1 MGNKSVS
8 AKLKTISNL
17 GSRTELGTLRIVNI
31 TFFIITLFFGL
42 IYFVTATTA
51 EVGGSAI
58 DPDTIDSLYLNIGVI
73 SASSFVLLIMEFYPA
88 ITDLM
93 KFVRLCAVVILVVFV
108 CLSFTPI
115 SKLSDDAISNG
126 EDAIVYVFGCLT
138 VGFSAIAGLLN
149 LLEIMRHSGY

>member
-1 MGNKSVS
+1 
-8 AKLKTISNL
+8 
-17 GSRTELGTLRIVNI
+17 
-31 TFFIITLFFGL
+31 
-42 IYFVTATTA
+42 
-51 EVGGSAI
+51 
-58 DPDTIDSLYLNIGVI
+58 
-73 SASSFVLLIMEFYPA
+73 MEFYPA